1 MMASFRL
8 FNTTIKVKAVVLF
21 DILALWGIL
30 TWLGISWHPGRSLWQ
45 AVLIGLA
52 SVLLMLPADFGHAVA
67 HIFSAR
73 FARAPMDEILIS
85 EGMPRTLYWQNDVSP
100 NTHRLR
106 ALGGPI
112 FNVFG
117 LTLSLLVY
125 AAAPG
130 ASLARELAA
139 WSATG
144 HGLILVLSL
153 MPLPVVD
160 GGTLLKWTLVARGQ
174 DPAQAD
180 GVIRRIDWVV
190 GIIAGIAGLI
200 LVATSIWIAGL
211 IFLAAAAIVMAIAAG
226 KIH

>member
-1 MMASFRL
+1 MAMFRL

-21 DILALWGIL
+21 DILVLWGVL
-30 TWLGISWHPGRSLWQ
+30 AWLGLTWHPGRSVWQ

-52 SVLLMLPADFGHAVA
+52 TVLVMLPADYGHAVA

-112 FNVFG
+112 FNAFC
-117 LTLSLLVY
+117 LILSLVVY

-130 ASLARELAA
+130 PSLARELAA
-139 WSATG
+139 WSAFG
-144 HGLILVLSL
+144 HALILVLSL
-153 MPLPVVD
+153 LPLPVVD
-160 GGTLLKWTLVARGQ
+160 GGTLLKWTLVAKGQ
-174 DPAQAD
+174 DPARAD
-180 GVIRRIDWVV
+180 AVIRRIDRVV
-190 GIIAGIAGLI
+190 AMIAGIAGLV
-200 LVATSIWIAGL
+200 LVAAKMWIAGL
-211 IFLAAAAIVMAIAAG
+211 ICLAAAAIVMAIAAG

>member
-1 MMASFRL
+1 MATFRL
-8 FNTTIKVKAVVLF
+8 FDTTIKVKAVVLF
-21 DILALWGIL
+21 DILALWGLIV
-30 TWLGISWHPGRSLWQ
+30 WLSLAWHPGRSVWQ

-73 FARAPMDEILIS
+73 FAGAPMDEILIS
-85 EGMPRTLYWQNDVSP
+85 EGMPRTLYWHNDVSP

-117 LTLSLLVY
+117 LSLSLVVY
-125 AAAPG
+125 AAASS
-130 ASLARELAA
+130 ASLVRELAA
-139 WSATG
+139 WSAFG
-144 HGLILVLSL
+144 HALILVLSL
-153 MPLPVVD
+153 MPLPIVD

-174 DPAQAD
+174 DPARAD
-180 GVIRRIDWVV
+180 AVIRRIDWVV
-190 GIIAGIAGLI
+190 GIIAGIVGLFLVATKIWLAGLI
-200 LVATSIWIAGL
+200 V
-211 IFLAAAAIVMAIAAG
+211 LAAAAAVMAVAAG